1 MKSVYSPLNRML
13 IHCRITSIKFAGTYL
28 YTWVERGTLRVKW
41 LAQEH
46 DTMSQAEGSKQDRSL
61 HSRARL
67 PWGHPPTL
75 ISDLMRSFFFH
86 VCTIR
91 YWLAGKGYRLK
102 DYRKVTVHT
111 KVTVH
116 PKVATLW
123 RIYILQRIRGRHVKK
138 GMLHSLICCV
148 TASAYVGLCLC
159 DVEKLYLGI
168 GFKPK
173 CTSNISLLYVFLCNN
188 RKLLQNDRLKR
199 KREKATRLWTTTM
212 NLKFLL

>member
-1 MKSVYSPLNRML
+1 MRPPSNIDFRFDAVFFLSCLHN
-13 IHCRITSIKFAGTYL
+13 
-28 YTWVERGTLRVKW
+28 TL
-41 LAQEH
+41 LA
-46 DTMSQAEGSKQDRSL
+46 S
-61 HSRARL
+61 
-67 PWGHPPTL
+67 W
-75 ISDLMRSFFFH
+75 
-86 VCTIR
+86 
-91 YWLAGKGYRLK
+91 KGYRLK
-102 DYRKVTVHT
+102 DYR

-138 GMLHSLICCV
+138 GTLHTLICCV

-159 DVEKLYLGI
+159 AVEKLYLGI

-212 NLKFLL
+212 NHKFLLYRKNWIEERLKKHNKKAFW